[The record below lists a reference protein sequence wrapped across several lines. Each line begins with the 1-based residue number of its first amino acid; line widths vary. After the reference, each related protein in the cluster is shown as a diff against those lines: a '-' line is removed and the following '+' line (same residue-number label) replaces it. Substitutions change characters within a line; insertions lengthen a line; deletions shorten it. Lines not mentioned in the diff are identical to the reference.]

1 MRPPATRVLGPPPPS
16 SSPASS
22 SSSPPPPR
30 AASARSA
37 PGCATVPSSR
47 PGLTTRAQGECTA
60 LGSWGRGVP
69 SAPEGLPWPLP
80 VSLAWGSWAFPRGL
94 LGREEGDYWARCGV
108 PAGGGGAWNLPDSP
122 SPGHATASFATSVLL
137 PDQPRPGGRCRGCE
151 PVHIVAIRASVTC
164 VCVYVTPPPPLAV
177 ESLILCGS
185 VFLLGSLC
193 ATEAV

>member
-1 MRPPATRVLGPPPPS
+1 MRPPAIRVLGPPPCL
-16 SSPASS
+16 PA
-22 SSSPPPPR
+22 PAPPR
-30 AASARSA
+30 SPRS
-37 PGCATVPSSR
+37 GIRSLRSRLCDCAE
-47 PGLTTRAQGECTA
+47 LTTRAQGECTA

-69 SAPEGLPWPLP
+69 SGPEGLPWPLP
-80 VSLAWGSWAFPRGL
+80 VSLAWDSWAFPRGL
-94 LGREEGDYWARCGV
+94 LGREEGDYRARCGV

-164 VCVYVTPPPPLAV
+164 VCVYVMPLSPLAV

-185 VFLLGSLC
+185 VFALGSLC